1 MGLEQCRDGKSV
13 WMARLQSLK
22 HNWLQLT
29 SSVLLNEWVVSGAKR
44 YTVVCEKNVSECNPP
59 YLAFLRCSCHKCMI
73 YLLLLASLIL
83 KVFFREVISTLPMCT
98 SISML
103 CTYFK
108 WLCIL
113 LDYLGSEVAR
123 FWKVIYGGRSSD
135 KHCLAAKMKRQ
146 AVLHIPWHQLALFDP
161 VSLPGN
167 TRAWSS
173 ENLLFHTMCVFG
185 QNIG

>member
-13 WMARLQSLK
+13 WMTRLQSLK

-29 SSVLLNEWVVSGAKR
+29 SSALLNEWVVSGAKR
-44 YTVVCEKNVSECNPP
+44 YAVVCMRPTIFT
-59 YLAFLRCSCHKCMI
+59 FLELFMPHMYDI
-73 YLLLLASLIL
+73 YLLLPASLIF
-83 KVFFREVISTLPMCT
+83 KVSFREVISTSPICT
-98 SISML
+98 SMNML
-103 CTYFK
+103 HVSN
-108 WLCIL
+108 
-113 LDYLGSEVAR
+113 DYAFSWITLEVKFVR
-123 FWKVIYGGRSSD
+123 SWKVIYGGRSSD

-173 ENLLFHTMCVFG
+173 ENVLFHGVCVFG
-185 QNIG
+185 QNIC